1 MHSAKH
7 LVLKNPAQ
15 DYYINIT
22 AIQFRIPPQPEIIFR
37 HLVPLGHDG
46 GGVPE
51 LPAVPVLPA
60 LDARRPPTLSPPRQ
74 GPRRQ

>member
-1 MHSAKH
+1 M
-7 LVLKNPAQ
+7 
-15 DYYINIT
+15 
-22 AIQFRIPPQPEIIFR
+22 FFR